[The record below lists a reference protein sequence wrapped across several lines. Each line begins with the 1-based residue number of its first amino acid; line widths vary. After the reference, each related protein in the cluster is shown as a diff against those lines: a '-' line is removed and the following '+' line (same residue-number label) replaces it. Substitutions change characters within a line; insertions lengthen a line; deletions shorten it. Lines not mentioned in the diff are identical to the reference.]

1 MIKTKV
7 VEIDPD
13 IKALLLNLRIEG
25 NIAYINQQLDR
36 DTYVRL
42 NKALE
47 VLGGKWNRSARGHI
61 FPGDPS
67 EKIAEALQAGEV
79 VDVKKTYEF
88 FETPPEVANLLV
100 SHLSPREKDL
110 VLEPSA
116 GHGGIA
122 DVVRAACED
131 CKLSLI
137 EIEPSNRQIL
147 KEKGYKL
154 IGKDFLKYR
163 KKKPLF
169 DRIIMNPPFSKQQ
182 DIDHVMHAWKFL
194 KPGGRLVAVM
204 SAGTEFRSNRK
215 AAQFQEFVESIGGHV
230 EQLPPESFKTS
241 GTGINT
247 LFVVLDKPEQ

>member
-7 VEIDPD
+7 VEIDDD
-13 IKALLLNLRIEG
+13 IKEILLSLRIEG
-25 NIAYINQQLDR
+25 NVVYINRQLDR

-47 VLGGKWNRSARGHI
+47 VLGGKWNRSVRGHV
-61 FPGDPS
+61 FNGDPS
-67 EKIAEALQAGEV
+67 QKIAEALQAGEV
-79 VDVKKTYEF
+79 VDVKKTFEF
-88 FETPPEVANLLV
+88 FQTPPEVANLLV
-100 SHLSPREKDL
+100 SHLNPRDGDL
-110 VLEPSA
+110 ILEPSA
-116 GHGGIA
+116 GHGAIA
-122 DVVRAACED
+122 EVVRAACSD

-137 EIEPSNRQIL
+137 EIEPSNRQVL
-147 KEKGYKL
+147 KESGFKL

-169 DRIIMNPPFSKQQ
+169 DSIIMNPPFSKQQ

-204 SAGTEFRSNRK
+204 SAGTEFRQNKK
-215 AAQFQEFVESIGGHV
+215 AVKFQEFVQSIGGHV
-230 EQLPPESFKTS
+230 EQLPPESFKES

-247 LFVVLDKPEQ
+247 LFIVLDKPE